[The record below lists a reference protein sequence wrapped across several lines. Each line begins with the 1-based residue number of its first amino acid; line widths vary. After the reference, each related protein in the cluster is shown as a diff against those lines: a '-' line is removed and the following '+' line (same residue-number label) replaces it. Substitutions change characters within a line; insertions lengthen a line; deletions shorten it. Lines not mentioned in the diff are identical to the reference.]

1 MSVDSLPHRKWNET
15 KQQPSML
22 LGPAVTGCYLV
33 SFHFLWAI
41 LWPHTVLHY
50 FVTSNTNLNSGLP
63 SGIGFDNFYTMSTSD
78 YTNGHYAFDGYTTTK
93 IYWNIDSNSWHMEL
107 LSNPNFLAR
116 ASIPGNEYPF
126 GTRTWDVFT
135 DDEQQGNF
143 SVDLNLNGCD
153 LDSQYNC
160 FDGSCISEGQR

>member
-1 MSVDSLPHRKWNET
+1 
-15 KQQPSML
+15 
-22 LGPAVTGCYLV
+22 
-33 SFHFLWAI
+33 
-41 LWPHTVLHY
+41 
-50 FVTSNTNLNSGLP
+50 
-63 SGIGFDNFYTMSTSD
+63 MSTSG

-116 ASIPGNEYPF
+116 ANIPGDEYPF

-143 SVDLNLNGCD
+143 SVDLNLNGV
-153 LDSQYNC
+153 
-160 FDGSCISEGQR
+160 ISIVSSIALMAHVSAKDRGTK